1 MNFYVYH
8 NSSPTKKI
16 GSSPPHF
23 LLLTVDCDVG
33 PWGAWSTCSA
43 TCGLGTKNR
52 TRKDQCFVLRL
63 LVYMFLLRVNIA
75 DAKHNGEKCAK
86 TKSRIIELAETEIC
100 HSVCSPPGKSSE
112 NVLLISFLLQ
122 LTVMLDLG
130 DHGHLALSHVVE
142 ATRPEQGS
150 NNFIETSHI

>member
-1 MNFYVYH
+1 M
-8 NSSPTKKI
+8 
-16 GSSPPHF
+16 
-23 LLLTVDCDVG
+23 L
-33 PWGAWSTCSA
+33 
-43 TCGLGTKNR
+43 
-52 TRKDQCFVLRL
+52 
-63 LVYMFLLRVNIA
+63 LLRVNIA

-86 TKSRIIELAETEIC
+86 TKSRIIELAETGTC

-112 NVLLISFLLQ
+112 NVLLILFLFQ

-150 NNFIETSHI
+150 NNFIETSHIDILLLIRDKIADASNNGTKCSSSRMIPLSDTDACNVLDCPFGNVTERFRRIFFLKNSG

>member
-1 MNFYVYH
+1 
-8 NSSPTKKI
+8 
-16 GSSPPHF
+16 
-23 LLLTVDCDVG
+23 
-33 PWGAWSTCSA
+33 
-43 TCGLGTKNR
+43 
-52 TRKDQCFVLRL
+52 
-63 LVYMFLLRVNIA
+63 MFLLRVNIA

-112 NVLLISFLLQ
+112 NVLLILILFQ

-142 ATRPEQGS
+142 ATRPGQGS
-150 NNFIETSHI
+150 NNFIQTSHIDIFLFIRDKIADASNNGTKCASSRMTPLTETDSCNVVDCPSGNVKKKKKRITTNMII